1 MSAWG
6 LIVATRGRVGEVE
19 RLLASL
25 AALAGPAP
33 RILLMDQNEDG
44 RLAPVVGAWMAR
56 LRLEHHVIPPR
67 GVSQARNAGLEL
79 LADEPFVA
87 FPDDDCTYEPD
98 ALHQAEAAFARC
110 AGSDALISAWSDFTE
125 PLPAVAGEPVVERC
139 SRISALRQSP
149 TYTLFFRRAG
159 IVRAG
164 EFDER
169 LGPGG
174 GSPWLCGEDADYL
187 LRAGGPGCRIGRT
200 AAIRVHHPRVH
211 TVGDAGKAFGYGRGR
226 MRVLAKHSYPWWFQ
240 VLSILHPL
248 LLCASP
254 SRAERRFRWHLFRG
268 RLVEWLAPHR
278 PKVA

>member
-1 MSAWG
+1 MSGWC

-19 RLLASL
+19 RLLLSL
-25 AALAGPAP
+25 GAIVGPAP

-44 RLAPVVGAWMAR
+44 RLIPIAEAWKKR

-67 GVSQARNAGLEL
+67 GVSQARNAGLAL

-98 ALHQAEAAFARC
+98 ALHQAEAAFASC
-110 AGSDALISAWSDFTE
+110 TGIDALISAWSDFTE
-125 PLPAVAGEPVVERC
+125 PLPPAAPVIEPC
-139 SRISALRQSP
+139 TRISALRQSP
-149 TYTLFFRRAG
+149 TYTLFLRRSG
-159 IVRAG
+159 VVRAG
-164 EFDER
+164 EFDES

-187 LRAGGPGCRIGRT
+187 LRAGGPSCRIGRA

-226 MRVLAKHSYPWWFQ
+226 MRVLAKHAFPWWFQ
-240 VLSILHPL
+240 VLSIVHPL
-248 LLCASP
+248 LLSASP
-254 SRAERRFRWHLFRG
+254 SSAERRFRWHLFRG
-268 RLVEWLAPHR
+268 RLVEWLTPHR
-278 PKVA
+278 ADPA